1 MGVKYEN
8 HYGYSN
14 RKKYIVGK
22 GFVDSILPTIKSV
35 GDYIVE
41 NKDLLAKP
49 VLASLGSLAATGVA
63 AVGNKIAKKIRGKK
77 VKQQQQQQ
85 QQHQQQHQSDD
96 KILDAKG
103 KELIQQILA
112 SNQHTGS
119 GIQRF

>member
-77 VKQQQQQQ
+77 VKQQQ
-85 QQHQQQHQSDD
+85 SDD

-112 SNQHTGS
+112 SNQHPTTGS

>member
-63 AVGNKIAKKIRGKK
+63 AVGNKIVKKIRGKK
-77 VKQQQQQQ
+77 VKQQQ
-85 QQHQQQHQSDD
+85 QQQHQSDD

-119 GIQRF
+119 GIQCF